1 MKAQFWFLQL
11 MRTFLAAG
19 LSLVVLMG
27 GTPSA
32 NAQDMQSL
40 FSRGTTTAVFDEA
53 RAEEIWREMIR
64 QAPNNTVGHYYLG
77 LSLTNQGEFASAEA
91 AYREV
96 IRLNGKNAI
105 AHYNLALVLLAQGKQ
120 AEGEAAVLTAVNLY
134 EQDAAA
140 YCDLANTLE
149 DQYRF
154 EAAMEATSNAI
165 VVDAD
170 YAFADGPGMGAV
182 CTMHRFTQTAGLL
195 TEATM
200 LYPNQPEWQYRLGAV
215 LDRQHRWEAAI
226 AAYESAIRLDPT
238 YSDAY
243 RRLSSSLTQVGND
256 AAAEEAYQTALWL
269 EQNSVAN

>member
-1 MKAQFWFLQL
+1 
-11 MRTFLAAG
+11 MRTFWAAG

-27 GTPSA
+27 GALSA
-32 NAQDMQSL
+32 KAQDMQSL
-40 FSRGTTTAVFDEA
+40 FNRGTTTAVFDEA

-64 QAPNNTVGHYYLG
+64 QAPNSTVGHYYLG

-96 IRLNGKNAI
+96 IRLNDNNAI

-120 AEGEAAVLTAVNLY
+120 AEGEAAILTAVNLY

-154 EAAMEATSNAI
+154 EAAMEAASNAV

-170 YAFADGPGMGAV
+170 YAFADGPGMGVV
-182 CTMHRFTQTAGLL
+182 CTMHRFTHTAGLL

-200 LYPNQPEWQYRLGAV
+200 LYPDQPEWQYRLGAV

-226 AAYESAIRLDPT
+226 AAYEAAIELDPM

-243 RRLSSSLTQVGND
+243 RRLSSSLTQIGN
-256 AAAEEAYQTALWL
+256 AAAANEAYKTALWL
-269 EQNSVAN
+269 EQNSTAN